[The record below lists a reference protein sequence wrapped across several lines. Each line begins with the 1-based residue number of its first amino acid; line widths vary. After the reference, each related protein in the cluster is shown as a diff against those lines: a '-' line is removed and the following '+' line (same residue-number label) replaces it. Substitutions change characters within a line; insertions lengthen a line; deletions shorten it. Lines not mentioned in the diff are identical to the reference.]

1 MITVKIATQII
12 PRINVELLIAVV
24 LKQSI
29 LLNEQWFDLVDYLS
43 GITIINLTLIILS
56 AIQYIY

>member
-43 GITIINLTLIILS
+43 GVTIINLTLIILS